1 MAVMPKLD
9 EANSQA
15 ICDILGATDTG
26 LTRPRSDDIYRSVIA
41 LVRRRGSQ
49 PAPALCRSS

>member
-9 EANSQA
+9 EANLQA

-26 LTRPRSDDIYRSVIA
+26 HRAQDRTIFTGV
-41 LVRRRGSQ
+41 
-49 PAPALCRSS
+49 